1 MKKNE
6 QDKLQGV
13 ILFNFHP
20 LKLNQHQMKETV
32 DTPIVEG
39 EGDVW

>member
-6 QDKLQGV
+6 HSRLQGV

-20 LKLNQHQMKETV
+20 LKINHYQMKEEI
-32 DTPIVEG
+32 DIPIVEG
-39 EGDVW
+39 KGDV